1 MAITRPNLLTD
12 AVARRNYA
20 QGVKL
25 LKAEF
30 TGPTTTSLGIPGPA
44 QRVSTYDLFVVWH
57 HLAMSTF
64 TPPTQG
70 DRNAAHRGP
79 VFCPWHRFMLRQLE
93 LNLQRV
99 LGNANFG
106 LPYWDW
112 AADGQKA
119 PAQQKLSKA
128 WAADAMGGSG
138 NPVTTGPFAFNA
150 NDPATFRVR
159 IEANVNGQLVQTN
172 HGLRRALGMQAPR
185 LPNKADTAGAVALTP
200 YDAPPWDTSS
210 AGFRNRLEGWAP
222 PAPPALHNRVHVWVG
237 GDMLPSTS
245 PNDPVFFMN
254 HCNVDRLWEA
264 WLTQHGRTYLPPQ
277 TAPASLKGHR
287 INDLMASL
295 VSAPMKPSDV
305 LDMTAV
311 YAYNSLA
318 V

>member
-12 AVARRNYA
+12 AVARGKYA
-20 QGVKL
+20 QGVKR

-30 TGPTTTSLGIPGPA
+30 TGPTTASLGIPGPT

-57 HLAMSTF
+57 HTAMSTL
-64 TPPTQG
+64 TPPSQG

-99 LGNANFG
+99 LGDADFG

-119 PAQQKLSKA
+119 PAQQKLSKV

-138 NPVTTGPFAFNA
+138 NPVTTGPFGFNA
-150 NDPATFRVR
+150 SGPATFRVR

-172 HGLRRALGMQAPR
+172 HGLRRALGAQTPK
-185 LPNKADTAGAVALTP
+185 LPNQVDTAGALALTL
-200 YDAPPWDTSS
+200 YDAPPWNVSS
-210 AGFRNRLEGWAP
+210 GGFRNRLEGWASP
-222 PAPPALHNRVHVWVG
+222 PVPALHNRVHVWIG
-237 GDMLPSTS
+237 GDMLPSSS
-245 PNDPVFFMN
+245 PNDPVFFLN

-287 INDLMASL
+287 LDDPMASL
-295 VSAPMKPSDV
+295 LSAPMKPSDV
-305 LDMTAV
+305 LDMTATYV
-311 YAYNSLA
+311 YDSLA